1 MTLCIDS
8 TSVIWCVRG
17 NASDSSQWAFLRC
30 HEAMNSHD
38 ISIGIQSNEEADR
51 LADEGARSEPLTE
64 GHEAR
69 PTVSG
74 IRSIF
79 RKLRKSAR
87 QAWWDSV
94 SPKLSRWYRQLAD
107 PEYELAIRSSHSDFD
122 WYHRRFNHID
132 AKLTYSCGRNKSP
145 KHIALY
151 RKTKSR
157 FSNWPDRP
165 ALMPSGKTA
174 AIRYLTGIS
183 PADFALLIQL
193 TEFYSVICTS

>member
-38 ISIGIQSNEEADR
+38 ISIGIQSNEEVDR

-87 QAWWDSV
+87 QAC
-94 SPKLSRWYRQLAD
+94 
-107 PEYELAIRSSHSDFD
+107 DFD

-145 KHIALY
+145 QHIALY

-193 TEFYSVICTS
+193 TEFYSVICTR